1 MKTSF
6 RTTLLTIS
14 LWANQAYGLRQLPKR
29 TASISYNETSTSSEA
44 ATPIP
49 SPEASLECCYLS
61 SFQVGQVLW
70 YSKSI
75 NITVA
80 TVSTIIYKYE
90 DTAITSIQ
98 TIPTNFTVPSKPITR
113 SSISGLPTT
122 IIGTDLGV
130 YGAETTFIHGTAFT
144 DPYGTVYES
153 PTPVWIYTDVIYATA
168 SPTSKH
174 GSYACPRPS
183 DIKSLSSDEISPY
196 PSGFFLADEDTNY
209 GWNSPGAFSTTL
221 PTQLRDWMVSYAASD
236 KSDTLTNLGNCEL
249 GARRGVPTAFVPYNE
264 ITATITTTSI
274 MNANYGTDIV
284 ASSTSEAT
292 ISSISASSITPSTT
306 STHTR
311 TSYLTH
317 SITKTSTTTSTKTA
331 ILSSIQTTISA
342 VNAAVINTITS
353 TPAETP
359 SSVSKASSTTSTS
372 SLYIMAGDETMVQNE
387 TVAGSA
393 TTSAISGG
401 GLGKIVV
408 VMDWAST
415 STSEGVLGAQTGTAT
430 IPALADS
437 TAAGVVQSSKTSEGI
452 LGRKSDIVWLLSA
465 ILVGLVGALGL

>member
-1 MKTSF
+1 MKMSI
-6 RTTLLTIS
+6 RTTLLIIS
-14 LWANQAYGLRQLPKR
+14 LWAIQAYGLRQLPKR
-29 TASISYNETSTSSEA
+29 TAYISYNQTSTSSEA
-44 ATPIP
+44 VTTT
-49 SPEASLECCYLS
+49 PEANLECCYLS

-70 YSKSI
+70 YSESI

-80 TVSTIIYKYE
+80 TVSTIVYKYD

-98 TIPTNFTVPSKPITR
+98 TIPTNFTAPSKPITR
-113 SSISGLPTT
+113 SSINGLPAT

-168 SPTSKH
+168 LPTSRH

-183 DIKSLSSDEISPY
+183 DIKSSSGDEISPY
-196 PSGFFLADEDTNY
+196 PSGFFLADEDTDY

-249 GARRGVPTAFVPYNE
+249 GAGRGVPTAFVPYNE

-274 MNANYGTDIV
+274 MNASYGTDIV
-284 ASSTSEAT
+284 ASSTNGIADP
-292 ISSISASSITPSTT
+292 SISASSMTSSTT
-306 STHTR
+306 STHTT
-311 TSYLTH
+311 TSRFTR
-317 SITKTSTTTSTKTA
+317 SIIKTSTTTSTKTA

-353 TPAETP
+353 TPIEIP
-359 SSVSKASSTTSTS
+359 SSVSNASSTPSTTP
-372 SLYIMAGDETMVQNE
+372 LYIMAGDETMVQND
-387 TVAGSA
+387 TLAGSS
-393 TTSAISGG
+393 TTSVISGG

-415 STSEGVLGAQTGTAT
+415 STSEGVLGVQTGTPT

-437 TAAGVVQSSKTSEGI
+437 TVAGVVQSSKTSEGTR
-452 LGRKSDIVWLLSA
+452 GRKTDFVWLGSA
-465 ILVGLVGALGL
+465 ILVVLVEVLGL